1 MSECCLGARLEHLK
15 ELNAN
20 QLALLPRW
28 LLAEIYT
35 LMSSAPQRLRS
46 DAQREI
52 QFSWMGVMIGQT
64 FAVWIYIC
72 TAPFA
77 LRKAFVPLLPPA
89 AASFHIFP
97 SRIKSQSRHV
107 IQDVKVLASEKGHL
121 LGNSEDSMGAGL
133 HGHHSCGYSP
143 WNYPRL
149 GIQRPGA
156 QYPSG

>member
-1 MSECCLGARLEHLK
+1 M
-15 ELNAN
+15 
-20 QLALLPRW
+20 LPGRSTR
-28 LLAEIYT
+28 AERTQCKSTCPATSMVASRNLHTNVKCSPETAIRRAT
-35 LMSSAPQRLRS
+35 GDTILMP
-46 DAQREI
+46 
-52 QFSWMGVMIGQT
+52 MGVMIGQT